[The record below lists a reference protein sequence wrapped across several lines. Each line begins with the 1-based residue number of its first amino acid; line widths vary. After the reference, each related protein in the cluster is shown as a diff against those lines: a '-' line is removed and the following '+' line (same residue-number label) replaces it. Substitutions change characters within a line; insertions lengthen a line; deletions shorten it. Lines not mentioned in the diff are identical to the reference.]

1 MVGYIVYLPLPI
13 EMSLIHGF
21 MDWQVG
27 DLDRS
32 SGKKQQK
39 SGMASSA
46 GNRPCIQIL
55 GSKRSDNFLA
65 WGTQGV
71 ENIHFKKP

>member
-1 MVGYIVYLPLPI
+1 M
-13 EMSLIHGF
+13 
-21 MDWQVG
+21 G

>member
-1 MVGYIVYLPLPI
+1 MVGYIVYHLLPI

-21 MDWQVG
+21 RG

-71 ENIHFKKP
+71 ENM